1 MKKSLY
7 VVLSVLMIMTFCYF
21 QTPNAK
27 DASSSTTQKEPTI
40 SSLKKQVDIM
50 DADLKKLKNQVD
62 SSDTDMKELKNQV
75 DNIKTSLGVL
85 EGIVSKLQQST
96 AVLKTEGSGYAIV
109 RTKFGPFI
117 ITAEGFS
124 QQLDGFKIK
133 LGIGNLTNAS
143 FKEARLIVSWIRPY
157 DGMEDVDQ
165 WINSQGTEV
174 FDIPNELSAGK
185 NTAIEIILNPAN
197 REDITDIQ
205 VGLELDQLY
214 LKR

>member
-7 VVLSVLMIMTFCYF
+7 VVLSVLIIMTFCYY

-27 DASSSTTQKEPTI
+27 GASSSTAQKESPI
-40 SSLKKQVDIM
+40 SSLRKQVNIIET
-50 DADLKKLKNQVD
+50 DLRGLKNQVD
-62 SSDTDMKELKNQV
+62 STNTNVIELKNQV
-75 DNIKTSLGVL
+75 DNIKTRLGVL
-85 EGIVSKLQQST
+85 EEIVSKLQQST
-96 AVLKTEGSGYAIV
+96 AVLNTEGSGYAIV

-117 ITAEGFS
+117 IAAEGFS
-124 QQLDGFKIK
+124 QHPDGFKIK

-143 FKEARLIVSWIRPY
+143 FKEAKLIVSWIRPY

-165 WINSQGTEV
+165 WIDRQGTEI
-174 FDIPNELSAGK
+174 FDIPDELSAGK

-197 REDITDIQ
+197 REDIKDIQ